1 MKNHGIIILGFI
13 LAFTEHQLTGRVN
26 MQKVFESVDIL
37 IQIPTQSNL
46 ISEFLNRN
54 NNHLLHRV
62 WRIKGE
68 KVQKASNI
76 LSSTQ

>member
-13 LAFTEHQLTGRVN
+13 LAFTEHRLTGRVN
-26 MQKVFESVDIL
+26 MQNVFESVDIL

-54 NNHLLHRV
+54 NDHLLQSL
-62 WRIKGE
+62 E
-68 KVQKASNI
+68 D
-76 LSSTQ
+76 

>member
-13 LAFTEHQLTGRVN
+13 LAFTEYQLTGRVN
-26 MQKVFESVDIL
+26 MQNVFESVDIL